1 MKSMNYPQFFVHQK
15 ITKSKNHWQI
25 KQSIFDTRVL
35 FKDTKGYNLFQID
48 AH

>member
-1 MKSMNYPQFFVHQK
+1 MVIDKSNK
-15 ITKSKNHWQI
+15 
-25 KQSIFDTRVL
+25 SIFETQVL